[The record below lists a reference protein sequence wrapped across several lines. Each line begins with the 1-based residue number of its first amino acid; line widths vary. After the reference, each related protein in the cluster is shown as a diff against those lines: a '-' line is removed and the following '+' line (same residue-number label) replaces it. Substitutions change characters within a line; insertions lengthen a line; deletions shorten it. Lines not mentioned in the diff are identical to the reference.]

1 MNFKN
6 GIYSVPE
13 GIRYLG
19 DWEDFKLSNFP
30 NYCIIDKEL
39 PGCGFTEYCMS
50 SDENVILCSPRKMLL
65 ENKWKQHKKTTFLV
79 RNKMDKDPSV
89 DKDISKVV
97 SGNSIK
103 LTDDEKILTEEELEE
118 KNRKNNE
125 IYIEIKN
132 SFKSYLSDCYMNY
145 RPFKILVTY
154 DSYHIIKDIL
164 REEGILDNYNNKIYT
179 VIDEFQSILHDA
191 RFKSNTEMSFIDHLK
206 DSPTSIFVSATPI
219 LKEYIQELE
228 MFKNLPYIELDW
240 FSLDKTRV
248 IKPDLNVLTMRSIN
262 SKAEE
267 IIQSYLSNDFE
278 TITVLRN
285 GKPEIVVS
293 HEAVLYVN
301 SVNHIINIIKNN
313 NLQPYQV
320 NILCSNTEDN
330 LKKIQNRL
338 GKKFSIGE
346 VPLEGEPNKMFTF
359 CTRTVYLGADFHS
372 DNARTFIFSDSNSDC
387 LAVDISEDLPQI
399 LGRQRDE
406 INPWKNSANFYY
418 KTTADYNKM
427 SLEDF
432 MEKIRKKE
440 KETESLLRSFDNALD
455 IDKQTLAKKYQT
467 AVKSTNYKD
476 DYVAVNIV
484 IDEMGNKFFKPDIN
498 ELVRV
503 NEIRAFRIQQI
514 DYKDRFTVFNKLRSE
529 KITQD
534 DIINRQVTEFFSIY
548 EQKTKAIDKLRLL
561 CENDYQKEVI
571 DLILLQL
578 SDSDI
583 IKSYY
588 LALGPQRLY
597 ELGYNLSLIKK
608 ELGIITFS
616 PEILYEKIYS
626 EFHEGDKLALSAIK
640 DKLTALYV
648 SINYQ
653 KTPKAIDIQNYFEVK
668 EISLFDKKDD
678 GSRKRIKA
686 YELLTKRLK

>member
-1 MNFKN
+1 
-6 GIYSVPE
+6 
-13 GIRYLG
+13 
-19 DWEDFKLSNFP
+19 
-30 NYCIIDKEL
+30 
-39 PGCGFTEYCMS
+39 
-50 SDENVILCSPRKMLL
+50 
-65 ENKWKQHKKTTFLV
+65 
-79 RNKMDKDPSV
+79 
-89 DKDISKVV
+89 
-97 SGNSIK
+97 
-103 LTDDEKILTEEELEE
+103 
-118 KNRKNNE
+118 
-125 IYIEIKN
+125 
-132 SFKSYLSDCYMNY
+132 
-145 RPFKILVTY
+145 
-154 DSYHIIKDIL
+154 
-164 REEGILDNYNNKIYT
+164 
-179 VIDEFQSILHDA
+179 
-191 RFKSNTEMSFIDHLK
+191 
-206 DSPTSIFVSATPI
+206 
-219 LKEYIQELE
+219 

-285 GKPEIVVS
+285 GKPETVVS

-514 DYKDRFTVFNKLRSE
+514 DYKDRFTVFNKLKSE

-534 DIINRQVTEFFSIY
+534 DIINKQVTEFFSIY

-561 CENDYQKEVI
+561 CENNYQKEVI

-626 EFHEGDKLALSAIK
+626 EFHEGDKLALSVIK